1 MEHNG
6 AVRRPLDVPDS
17 EPTDSPTFT
26 AAVDATIADLRSLR
40 EEEMPV
46 PDDVQ
51 ARIRETI
58 ASLTHR

>member
-6 AVRRPLDVPDS
+6 AVRRPLDVSDS
-17 EPTDSPTFT
+17 EPTDSPKIT

-40 EEEMPV
+40 DEETPV
-46 PDDVQ
+46 PEDVQ
-51 ARIRETI
+51 ARMRQTI